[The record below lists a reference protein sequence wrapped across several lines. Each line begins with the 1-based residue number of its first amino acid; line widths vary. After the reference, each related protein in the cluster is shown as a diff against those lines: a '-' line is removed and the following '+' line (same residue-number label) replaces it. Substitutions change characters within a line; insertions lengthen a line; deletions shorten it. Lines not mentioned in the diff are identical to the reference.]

1 MLNENRIRSKI
12 VKLNELYNINKFQ
25 LALRYKEME
34 LKKISEQIGR
44 RKSRNLF
51 LKVRHKGPSLDSDI
65 INRVKNIK
73 KLKIIND
80 DEDNHFKWTEK
91 KYSIEEICNS
101 SPIFKEYIEKQKNKE
116 KYKVSQTD
124 EDYLNADFQNF
135 LTKLNDEFDKKN
147 EKYFR
152 ENNENDYSINNKRK
166 FYSYHSDK
174 FIFNKNY
181 NNKRLINKN
190 KPIKLTKLIYPFS
203 SENSFEE
210 KKKILKKK
218 NITIKEI
225 NNDFISKK
233 KLQKHRASC
242 KFPNSDLGNIEI
254 INNST
259 NNNSRNNNII
269 IDINSRNSFRT
280 VDSLTNNVLEKN
292 TDRTYHKKNL
302 SETDR
307 NKYVSLNELYYN
319 DHPKKKKSKVINYE
333 MNYNN
338 YNNNNNNIHL
348 PFFKS
353 PSSFSLRKKNEKI
366 YIPKKMKKIRNF
378 SEEKFLIKV
387 KELENL
393 KKINKKNFNKIIK
406 DSEKKQ
412 RNELHRELDKVDFV
426 TNNILKM
433 LDQTTNYFSEKVDKL
448 SKKNL

>member
-1 MLNENRIRSKI
+1 MLNENRIGSKI

-80 DEDNHFKWTEK
+80 DEDNNFKWTEK
-91 KYSIEEICNS
+91 KYSIEEICKS
-101 SPIFKEYIEKQKNKE
+101 SHIFKEYIEKQKNKE

-181 NNKRLINKN
+181 NNNNKRLINKN

-210 KKKILKKK
+210 KKNILKKK
-218 NITIKEI
+218 KY
-225 NNDFISKK
+225 NNK
-233 KLQKHRASC
+233 
-242 KFPNSDLGNIEI
+242 
-254 INNST
+254 
-259 NNNSRNNNII
+259 
-269 IDINSRNSFRT
+269 
-280 VDSLTNNVLEKN
+280 
-292 TDRTYHKKNL
+292 
-302 SETDR
+302 R
-307 NKYVSLNELYYN
+307 NK
-319 DHPKKKKSKVINYE
+319 
-333 MNYNN
+333 
-338 YNNNNNNIHL
+338 
-348 PFFKS
+348 
-353 PSSFSLRKKNEKI
+353 
-366 YIPKKMKKIRNF
+366 
-378 SEEKFLIKV
+378 
-387 KELENL
+387 
-393 KKINKKNFNKIIK
+393 
-406 DSEKKQ
+406 
-412 RNELHRELDKVDFV
+412 
-426 TNNILKM
+426 
-433 LDQTTNYFSEKVDKL
+433 
-448 SKKNL
+448 

>member
-1 MLNENRIRSKI
+1 MNSSSENFINSKI
-12 VKLNELYNINKFQ
+12 NMIHQLYKINQFEL
-25 LALRYKEME
+25 AMRYKEME
-34 LKKISEQIGR
+34 IKKISEKIGR
-44 RKSRNLF
+44 RKSKNLF
-51 LKVRHKGPSLDSDI
+51 LKVRHKGPALDSDI
-65 INRVKNIK
+65 VNKDKNIK
-73 KLKIIND
+73 KLKILN
-80 DEDNHFKWTEK
+80 EEEENKNKYVEK
-91 KYSIEEICNS
+91 KFTIEEICKTS
-101 SPIFKEYIEKQKNKE
+101 SVFREYIETQKRNKE
-116 KYKVSQTD
+116 KNKKIKT
-124 EDYLNADFQNF
+124 EDDFLNADFQNF

-190 KPIKLTKLIYPFS
+190 NPIKLTKLIYPFS

-210 KKKILKKK
+210 KKNILKKK

-319 DHPKKKKSKVINYE
+319 DHPKKKKSKVINFE

-338 YNNNNNNIHL
+338 YNNNNSICNNYGNS
-348 PFFKS
+348 K
-353 PSSFSLRKKNEKI
+353 
-366 YIPKKMKKIRNF
+366 
-378 SEEKFLIKV
+378 
-387 KELENL
+387 
-393 KKINKKNFNKIIK
+393 
-406 DSEKKQ
+406 KKQ
-412 RNELHRELDKVDFV
+412 KSLLIFNNNKDPLNMSTRNIFTKNIFKYYSTPKI
-426 TNNILKM
+426 TNQLFLTKEDM
-433 LDQTTNYFSEKVDKL
+433 FYQ
-448 SKKNL
+448 